1 LDEAIGVITCPWGPS
16 VFPDVDSR
24 HLHAVVVLAD
34 ELNVTR
40 ASQILRISQPALS
53 KQINELEEHH
63 QLHLF
68 DREKGRIVRIT
79 DAGKVFVKEARAA
92 LFHTER
98 AIHLAHAAHHGI
110 EHVLLVGHSHYA
122 DRAWISAVLA
132 IRLPLYQKLKV
143 RLITRP
149 AIDLVH
155 AVLVGELDLALVIAP
170 PEDPQLTA
178 VDFARVPLHVALPE
192 THRAARKDRIALR
205 DLAEDEW
212 ILLAKHVHPI
222 IHDTILQT
230 AHIAGIEPKNAH
242 DVITAHQAIHLVAE
256 RAGIAIFLKPAGF
269 RFHEEGVAVKPL
281 SDAELCFDTCLIMR
295 ADDNPRYANE
305 FAMAFLRRV
314 APQRASANQMKLP
327 LPA

>member
-1 LDEAIGVITCPWGPS
+1 

-68 DREKGRIVRIT
+68 EREKGRIVRIT

-98 AIHLAHAAHHGI
+98 AIHLAHAAHQGI

-122 DRAWISAVLA
+122 NRDWISALLA

-155 AVLVGELDLALVIAP
+155 AVLVAELDLALVIAP

-178 VDFARVPLHVALPE
+178 VEFARVPLHVALPE
-192 THRAARKDRIALR
+192 THPAAHKNHIGLPDFAT
-205 DLAEDEW
+205 DEW

-222 IHDTILQT
+222 IHDIILQT
-230 AHIAGIEPKNAH
+230 AQVAGIEPKNAH

-269 RFHEEGVAVKPL
+269 RFQEEGVIVKPL
-281 SDAELCFDTCLIMR
+281 SDTALWFDTCLIMR
-295 ADDNPRYANE
+295 AEDNPRYADE
-305 FAMAFLRRV
+305 FAMAFLRRI
-314 APQRASANQMKLP
+314 APQRALGNQLKLP

>member
-1 LDEAIGVITCPWGPS
+1 

-53 KQINELEEHH
+53 KQLNELEEHH

-68 DREKGRIVRIT
+68 EREKGRIVRIT

-98 AIHLAHAAHHGI
+98 AIHLAHAAHQGI

-122 DRAWISAVLA
+122 NREWISALLA

-170 PEDPQLTA
+170 PEDPQITA
-178 VDFARVPLHVALPE
+178 VEFARVPLHVALPD
-192 THRAARKDRIALR
+192 THPVARKEHIALG
-205 DLAEDEW
+205 DFALDEW

-256 RAGIAIFLKPAGF
+256 QAGIAIFLKPAGF
-269 RFHEEGVAVKPL
+269 RFHEEGVIVKPL
-281 SDAELCFDTCLIMR
+281 SDTELCFDTCLIMR
-295 ADDNPRYANE
+295 TEDNPRYANE

-314 APQRASANQMKLP
+314 APQRAPANQMKLP

>member
-1 LDEAIGVITCPWGPS
+1 M
-16 VFPDVDSR
+16 FPDVDSR
-24 HLHAVVVLAD
+24 HLHAAVVLAD
-34 ELNVTR
+34 VLNFTR

-53 KQINELEEHH
+53 KQITELEE
-63 QLHLF
+63 QYRLSLF
-68 DREKGRIVRIT
+68 QREKGRIVGLT

-98 AIHLAHAAHHGI
+98 AIHLAHAAHQGI
-110 EHVLLVGHSHYA
+110 EHVLWVGHSHYA
-122 DRAWISAVLA
+122 DRDWISALLA

-149 AIDLVH
+149 AMDLVH
-155 AVLVGELDLALVIAP
+155 DVLVGELDLALVIAP

-178 VDFARVPLHVALPE
+178 VEFARVPLHVALPE

-205 DLAEDEW
+205 DLAVDEW
-212 ILLAKHVHPI
+212 ILLAKQVHPI

-230 AHIAGIEPKNAH
+230 AQVAGIDPKNAH

-269 RFHEEGVAVKPL
+269 RFHEEGVIVKPL
-281 SDAELCFDTCLIMR
+281 SDTELCFDTCLIMR
-295 ADDNPRYANE
+295 AEDNPRYANE

-314 APQRASANQMKLP
+314 APQRAPANQMKLP